1 MIKWSTFL
9 SDMPLHSR
17 NQFFEQ
23 KGIKAPT
30 AYKTGTTI
38 VGLVYKVRNI
48 LVLECDI
55 HYNSVNILLT
65 VEVVGNK
72 LMLL

>member
-1 MIKWSTFL
+1 
-9 SDMPLHSR
+9 MPLHSR

-38 VGLVYKVRNI
+38 VGLVYKVKNI

-55 HYNSVNILLT
+55 HYKSVNILLT

-72 LMLL
+72 LMFQLL

>member
-1 MIKWSTFL
+1 
-9 SDMPLHSR
+9 MPLHFR

-38 VGLVYKVRNI
+38 VGLVYKVKNI
-48 LVLECDI
+48 TECDI
-55 HYNSVNILLT
+55 QYKLVNILFNCKSC
-65 VEVVGNK
+65 GGK
-72 LMLL
+72 YKFY

>member
-9 SDMPLHSR
+9 FDMPLHSR

-38 VGLVYKVRNI
+38 VGLVYKVKKYTCIRMWHP
-48 LVLECDI
+48 L
-55 HYNSVNILLT
+55 
-65 VEVVGNK
+65 
-72 LMLL
+72 